1 MHYTIVALLLFFI
14 FENILTKK
22 EYFLRDNFYKVEL
35 KIDSDIVTDSNL
47 NIYCFIGSYYNH
59 LPSSKVPPQERT
71 NISYLY
77 GAKIKNYIN
86 DKYFKSEKETFALNK
101 TIERSIYVHPNCNT
115 YRSLLDPLSSCT
127 GPPSFV
133 AIFSTGLT
141 KKYYYHVKNFKLKL
155 FIKFK
160 NNKLQ
165 NIKIKNNIK
174 ESDAKFLKKYS
185 KKIVFSQIKGEVDT
199 LNIFKFINNKVQ
211 FKSTKEI
218 DPVNFILMNGIQKM
232 KFK

>member
-141 KKYYYHVKNFKLKL
+141 KKYYYH
-155 FIKFK
+155 
-160 NNKLQ
+160 